1 MMLKKFALFVLF
13 LLILNYYGA
22 SQNIWFSDEFNS
34 SKIRNL
40 WTPISGSIE
49 LADGKLKLRAT
60 DKPSLVALNLPIPP
74 KSRYTVK
81 FSFSGSEISLL
92 FNIYDIYSIRVG
104 NYVKFFNNAIY
115 TGVVEASG
123 EEKIVKFASLPQVKN
138 RWKTLAVEVTP
149 ERYSVY
155 FNDKKVFDGEL
166 YFNSGFIILSTKLGD
181 VEIDYFI
188 ISSREKY
195 KRIEEL
201 RKEKEALIIDHVN
214 SIALIDSSKFAISS
228 DIYSHVQVLD
238 TIGNVLNRFT
248 YLRWAGGVMHYNE
261 GLYVCD
267 AGRIIVVYPDKT
279 VNVAQF
285 MVKYPT
291 YISNDGE
298 KFYVI
303 DDGAIKIFDRSF
315 KIVASFADPA
325 NLKFPTA
332 VAADKYNLYCADP
345 ELGQI
350 SVYSKRDTI
359 RFTRKIKDVLIKPV
373 DIKYDST
380 LNCFFVADIG
390 LKGVAKLVNDKVE
403 RVFRAENLGGLKL
416 PRSIDLKSGL
426 IFIADADKIV
436 RVDTTLSEYS
446 ARLILRR

>member
-1 MMLKKFALFVLF
+1 MMFKKFALLVSF
-13 LLILNYYGA
+13 LLMLSSYGS

-34 SKIRNL
+34 SRIGNL
-40 WTPISGSIE
+40 WTLISGNVE
-49 LADGKLKLRAT
+49 LAGGKLKLGAK
-60 DKPSLVALNLPIPP
+60 DKPSLIALNLAIPP

-81 FSFSGSEISLL
+81 FSFSGTEISLL

-104 NYVKFFNNAIY
+104 NYVKFFNSAIY
-115 TGVVEASG
+115 TGIVEASG
-123 EEKIVKFASLPQVKN
+123 EEKITKFASLPQVKN
-138 RWKTLAVEVTP
+138 KWKTIAVEITD

-166 YFNSGFIILSTKLGD
+166 YFNSGFIILSTKVEG

-195 KRIEEL
+195 KPIEEL
-201 RKEKEALIIDHVN
+201 RKESKALIDHVN

-228 DIYSHVQVLD
+228 DLYSHVQVLD

-248 YLRWAGGVMHYNE
+248 YLRWAGAVMHYNE
-261 GLYVCD
+261 GLYICD
-267 AGRIIVVYPDKT
+267 AGRIVVVYPDKT

-298 KFYVI
+298 RFYVI
-303 DDGAIKIFDRSF
+303 DDGAIKIFDHSF
-315 KIVASFADPA
+315 KPVASFADPT

-332 VAADKYNLYCADP
+332 VAADKHNLYCTDP

-350 SVYSKRDTI
+350 LVYSKRDTI
-359 RFTRKIKDVLIKPV
+359 KFIKRIKDVLIKPV

-380 LNCFFVADIG
+380 LNCLFVADIG

-403 RVFRAENLGGLKL
+403 KIFKAEKLGGLKL
-416 PRSIDLKSGL
+416 PRSMDLKSGL
-426 IFIADADKIV
+426 IFIADANKVI
-436 RVDTTLSEYS
+436 RVDTTLSEHS
-446 ARLILRR
+446 AKLVLRR